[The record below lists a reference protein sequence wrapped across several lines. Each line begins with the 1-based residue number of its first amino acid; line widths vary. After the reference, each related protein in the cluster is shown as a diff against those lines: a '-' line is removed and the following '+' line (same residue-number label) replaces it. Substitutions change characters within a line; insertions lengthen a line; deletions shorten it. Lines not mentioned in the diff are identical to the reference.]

1 MLLHHRFIDIA
12 KKYGDKLFINDRTT
26 GRKVTYRRALIAAFI
41 LTGKLKRYEPGFIG
55 VMIPTSAGA
64 ALTILGV
71 LFSGRIPVMVNYSTG
86 AEQNCIYAR
95 KKCDFKTIITSKA
108 LLEKINCPAL
118 PGMVFIED
126 LMAGITRLD
135 RIKAAIKSTLPAA
148 TLKALVAGGDEND
161 DLFVLFTSGSEK
173 EPKAVELTH
182 RNINAIL
189 EALGKVVT
197 LTPEDVFLC
206 QLPYFHIFGQTG
218 NLWVPLYFGMTLVT
232 YTNPLDFRT
241 VCEIVREEKCTIMLG
256 TPSFFWGY
264 LSKSEQGDFQS
275 IRLMLVGADK
285 CPEALRDG
293 FREKHGK
300 ILLEGYGATE
310 TALVISVNTPEFNRP
325 GSVGRPLPCMQ
336 VRVEEHQTGEACAL
350 GEIGKILVKG
360 DNVMKGYFDDF
371 EQNTLAMRQGW
382 YDTGDMGCMDE
393 DGYLWHVGR
402 LRRFVKIGGEMV
414 SLVKVEDVLERFLPE
429 GVSCCVVEVPDH
441 LKGAKI
447 VVAVT
452 QKLDEKETLGKMS
465 VHLPNIALPR
475 KFVVIE
481 ELPKMGSGK
490 IDFRKVTDMVRDMV
504 QGERPTLP

>member
-1 MLLHHRFIDIA
+1 MLLHHRFIENA
-12 KKYGDKLFINDRTT
+12 KKYSDKLFINDRTT
-26 GRKVTYRRALIAAFI
+26 GKMVTYSRGLIASLI
-41 LTGKLKRYEPGFIG
+41 LAGKMKRFEKGFIG
-55 VMIPTSAGA
+55 VMIPNSAGS
-64 ALTILGV
+64 ALTILGA
-71 LFSGRIPVMVNYSTG
+71 LFSGRVPVMINYSTG

-126 LMAGITRLD
+126 LMAGISWFDKIRS
-135 RIKAAIKSTLPAA
+135 AIISKLPAA
-148 TLKALVAGGDEND
+148 TLKTLVAGGDEND

-182 RNINAIL
+182 SNINAIL
-189 EALGKVVT
+189 EALNKVVT
-197 LTPEDVFLC
+197 LTSEDVFLC

-218 NLWVPLYFGMTLVT
+218 NLWTPIYFGMTLVT
-232 YTNPLDFRT
+232 YANPLDFRT
-241 VCEIVREEKCTIMLG
+241 VCEIAREEKCTIMLG

-264 LSKSEQGDFQS
+264 LNKSQQGDFQS
-275 IRLMLVGADK
+275 VRLMLVGADK
-285 CPEALRDG
+285 CPEALREG
-293 FREKHGK
+293 FLEKHGK
-300 ILLEGYGATE
+300 VLLEGYGATE

-336 VRVEEHQTGEACAL
+336 VRLEDYETGEECCL
-350 GEIGKILVKG
+350 REIGKILVKG
-360 DNVMKGYFDDF
+360 ENVMKGYFDDF
-371 EQNTLAMRQGW
+371 EQNSLAMRHGW
-382 YDTGDMGCMDE
+382 YDTGDMGWMDE

-402 LRRFVKIGGEMV
+402 LKRFLKIGGEMV

-452 QKLDEKETLGKMS
+452 QELDDKETVRKMAK
-465 VHLPNIALPR
+465 HLPNIALPR
-475 KFVVIE
+475 QFVVIE

-504 QGERPTLP
+504 QGERP

>member
-1 MLLHHRFIDIA
+1 MLLHHIFIDIA

-26 GRKVTYRRALIAAFI
+26 GRKVTYRRGLIASLI
-41 LTGKLKRYEPGFIG
+41 LAGKLKSYEPGFIG

-64 ALTILGV
+64 ALTILGA

-95 KKCDFKTIITSKA
+95 KKCDFKTIVTSNA
-108 LLEKINCPAL
+108 LLEKINCPEM
-118 PGMVFIED
+118 PGMVFIEE
-126 LMAGITRLD
+126 LMAGITLLD
-135 RIKAAIKSTLPAA
+135 RIKAAIKSILPAA
-148 TLKALVAGGDEND
+148 TLKTLVAGGDEND

-189 EALGKVVT
+189 EALCKVVT

-218 NLWVPLYFGMTLVT
+218 NLWVPLYLGMTLVT
-232 YTNPLDFRT
+232 YANPLDFRT

-256 TPSFFWGY
+256 TPSFFCGY

-275 IRLMLVGADK
+275 VRLMLVGADK
-285 CPEALRDG
+285 CPEALRNG
-293 FREKHGK
+293 FSEKHGK
-300 ILLEGYGATE
+300 VLLEGYGATE

-336 VRVEEHQTGEACAL
+336 VRVEEHQTGEACGL

-371 EQNTLAMRQGW
+371 EQNTLSMRHGW
-382 YDTGDMGCMDE
+382 YDTGDMGWMDE

-429 GVSCCVVEVPDH
+429 GVSCCVVEVPDY

-452 QKLDEKETLGKMS
+452 HKLDEKETLGKMAAD
-465 VHLPNIALPR
+465 LPNIALPR
-475 KFVVIE
+475 RFVVIE

-490 IDFRKVTDMVRDMV
+490 IDFRKVTEMVRDMV
-504 QGERPTLP
+504 QGERTTL